1 MKKTQ
6 YIEVDNISE
15 MPIDA
20 NTSQAQSGNAD
31 RYFSVTNTD
40 TLHQGRI
47 SVTHTSC
54 VDGTR
59 GDSGEL
65 TYELNRRQTCPR
77 ASKLS
82 LHSASLQLSQ
92 HAAASKK
99 KKWLLLSQWSKSP
112 HSASSN
118 TFAGRLRFAPQNPTA
133 RRRDQT
139 PSKSGLDDSQRKAAL
154 RARLLIVPPCDARG
168 ACSC

>member
-6 YIEVDNISE
+6 YIEVDSSSK
-15 MPIDA
+15 MAIDA
-20 NTSQAQSGNAD
+20 NTSQPQSRNAG
-31 RYFSVTNTD
+31 RYFSAKNTD

-82 LHSASLQLSQ
+82 LHLASSQLSQ

-99 KKWLLLSQWSKSP
+99 KKWLLLSQWLQSQ
-112 HSASSN
+112 HSTSSN
-118 TFAGRLRFAPQNPTA
+118 TFAGRLFWPAPQNPAGLTSDPNPLKICCDMPRFSA
-133 RRRDQT
+133 RF
-139 PSKSGLDDSQRKAAL
+139 AM
-154 RARLLIVPPCDARG
+154 RG
-168 ACSC
+168 AAPC

>member
-6 YIEVDNISE
+6 YIEVDTSFKTA
-15 MPIDA
+15 IDA
-20 NTSQAQSGNAD
+20 NTSQPQSRNAGWC
-31 RYFSVTNTD
+31 FSAKNID

-82 LHSASLQLSQ
+82 LHLASSQLSQ

-118 TFAGRLRFAPQNPTA
+118 TFAGRPLRPAPQNHTGPQPDVA
-133 RRRDQT
+133 SDLIPLKISRDAPQK
-139 PSKSGLDDSQRKAAL
+139 PVHFAM
-154 RARLLIVPPCDARG
+154 RG
-168 ACSC
+168 ALPC